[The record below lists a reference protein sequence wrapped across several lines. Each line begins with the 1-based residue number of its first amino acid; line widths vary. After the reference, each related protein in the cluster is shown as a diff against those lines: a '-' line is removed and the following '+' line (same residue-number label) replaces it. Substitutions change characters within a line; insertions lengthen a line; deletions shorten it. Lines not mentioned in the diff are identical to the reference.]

1 MFHAILNAI
10 IVARAKLKSVSDV
23 YDCIFL
29 MCFLIQEKFG
39 GNNKQCI
46 FS

>member
-23 YDCIFL
+23 YDCKRFL
-29 MCFLIQEKFG
+29 NVFFDTGEIWWKE
-39 GNNKQCI
+39 
-46 FS
+46 